1 MSEYAYLE
9 EWTPIVVRWRDAQS
23 GGDTWTDIATYS
35 PSECIITTYGH
46 FWKDCLEGHLTVAGS
61 VDGNHE
67 VASDVNHI
75 PRDMVLEIRKLDA
88 C

>member
-1 MSEYAYLE
+1 MSEYSYLD

-23 GGDTWTDIATYS
+23 AGDSWSDIATYS

-61 VDGNHE
+61 IDGNLE

-75 PRDMVLEIRKLDA
+75 PNGMVLEVRKLDV
-88 C
+88 